1 MIIDNE
7 SCSQKIINNL
17 QTNNIDYID
26 RIQILYKNNKNNKN
40 NKNFI
45 TKTLEILINR
55 KIEEYEFLDLI
66 HKIKDIGIRSHNFNN
81 RIQFINT
88 SITPMHIL
96 YDYKFIT
103 EEAMVMNFK
112 CRIECNSI
120 DQLNFNGM
128 IIDKKSCRQ
137 IINNLQAKN
146 IHYIDRFQ
154 ILSKKNKKII
164 TKTLEFFINRQIDE
178 DEFLDLIHKMKDI
191 GISSNDFDNRI
202 QFINTAIAPINI
214 LYDYN
219 FISEKTHTKTR
230 NNYIYYTN
238 VLYKKT

>member
-7 SCSQKIINNL
+7 YCSQKIINNL

-26 RIQILYKNNKNNKN
+26 RIQILYKNYKKNI
-40 NKNFI
+40 NFI
-45 TKTLEILINR
+45 TLEILINR
-55 KIEEYEFLDLI
+55 KIEEHEFLDLI
-66 HKIKDIGIRSHNFNN
+66 HKIKKIGISSYDFNN

-103 EEAMVMNFK
+103 EEVMVTNFK
-112 CRIECNSI
+112 CRIEYNSI

-146 IHYIDRFQ
+146 IDYIDRFQ

-178 DEFLDLIHKMKDI
+178 NEFLDLIHKMKDI

-202 QFINTAIAPINI
+202 QFINTAIAYDNI

-219 FISEKTHTKTR
+219 FISEKTHTRTK

-238 VLYKKT
+238 VIYRKT